1 MSISLVENGNTTEIY
16 FNHQSGYIRHIA
28 TIEQDIR
35 HKRLI
40 LKNNKNKVLY
50 IETFTSQNYEKL
62 IKLGS
67 SGAL

>member
-16 FNHQSGYIRHIA
+16 FNHPSGYIKHIA

-35 HKRLI
+35 NKRLI

-50 IETFTSQNYEKL
+50 IETFSSKNYEKL
-62 IKLGS
+62 VKLGS